1 MSTPT
6 VTDCLRLLRKSP
18 RGAVFNPW
26 WQIDADNDIGIN
38 AARIRREQLSAYLAM
53 RTGEARVALI
63 GEALSYRGG
72 HFTGIAMTSERLLL
86 EGGACG
92 IAPQDLLGKLAP
104 RRTSKPQ
111 RNQRGFSEPTAT
123 IVWNI
128 LRELH
133 IPAQRFVL
141 WNAFPW
147 HPFDSREGMLSNR
160 RPTDAELAAG
170 LPVLA
175 AFLTL
180 LPCEKIV
187 AVGRLAAKQLAE
199 HGIEAK
205 CVRHPASGG
214 APEFRRQIA
223 SIVRA
228 P

>member
-6 VTDCLRLLRKSP
+6 VRDCLRLLRKSP

-26 WQIDADNDIGIN
+26 WQIDADNDIGVN
-38 AARIRREQLSAYLAM
+38 AARIRREQLGAYLAM
-53 RTGEARVALI
+53 RIGEARVALI
-63 GEALSYRGG
+63 GEAPSYRGG

-86 EGGACG
+86 EGGARG
-92 IAPQDLLGKLAP
+92 TVAQDVLAKLAP

-111 RNQRGFSEPTAT
+111 RNPRGFSEPTAT

-133 IPAQRFVL
+133 VPAQRFVL

-147 HPFDSREGMLSNR
+147 HPFDPRDGMLSNR
-160 RPTDAELAAG
+160 RPTSAELAAG
-170 LPVLA
+170 LPVLG
-175 AFLTL
+175 AFLKL
-180 LPCEKIV
+180 LPCETIV
-187 AVGRLAAKQLAE
+187 AVGRLAAKQLAKQ
-199 HGIEAK
+199 GVDAK